1 MLRADDFYKFFERRA
16 EKLLELIE
24 KAMGKSLSRVADQVE
39 GDEIIEEEEELVE
52 NIESEEPV
60 TP

>member
-1 MLRADDFYKFFERRA
+1 
-16 EKLLELIE
+16 
-24 KAMGKSLSRVADQVE
+24 MGNRRVADQVE